1 MSITLPQPWPPNP
14 WATRFRT
21 ARASDPRYEV
31 AGMRFVTVQSPALGG
46 RGDLAV
52 YVPPGHA
59 ASPDLPVVVLL
70 HGVYGSFWN
79 WAFNGGAHVVM
90 AGLMSDGAVG
100 PMALLMPS
108 DGLAGEGTAYLSG
121 PTADYEAWVMDDAWH
136 APARRWPASPTP
148 RHCSCAARRWA
159 ATARCASVPTTP
171 IACSPCRLIQ
181 RCPIWRRSRRS
192 SPSRSSRLATGR
204 RRSWTS
210 YWTSSGGRAPSPP
223 APRLRPRRSVARRQP

>member
-1 MSITLPQPWPPNP
+1 MPRRREAAPGPRMSITLPQPWPPNP

-21 ARASDPRYEV
+21 ARASDPRDEV

-59 ASPDLPVVVLL
+59 ASPGPPRGRAL

-90 AGLMSDGAVG
+90 ASLMSDGAVG

-108 DGLAGEGTAYLSG
+108 DGLAGEGTAYSVRPDRRLRSVG
-121 PTADYEAWVMDDAWH
+121 DGRRGWR
-136 APARRWPASPTP
+136 APARRLPASPRP

-159 ATARCASVPTTP
+159 ATARCASEPTTP
-171 IACSPCRLIQ
+171 IVCSACRLIQ

-192 SPSRSSRLATGR
+192 SPSRSSCLATVR
-204 RRSWTS
+204 RRLSTS
-210 YWTSSGGRAPSPP
+210 
-223 APRLRPRRSVARRQP
+223 